1 MAKTKSQLNKVQQ
14 TRFDTIFDIAN
25 VTLLILAMI
34 IVLYPLYFTVI
45 ASISDPWELMAGNV
59 ILTPKGFTLEPY
71 TNVFKNSEI
80 WIGYGNSIFYA
91 GVGTIYALALTM
103 PTAFVMSRNIKG
115 HNFFMFYFMF
125 TMYFSGGL
133 IPGYV
138 LIKNLGML
146 DTRAAMIIP
155 SGLSVY
161 NMIIV
166 RTFYKSNIPDE
177 LFEAAKIDGA
187 NDFRCF
193 FQIAL
198 PLSGAIIAVIAL
210 YCAVGH
216 WNSYM
221 GALIYL
227 NDSDKY
233 PLQLIL
239 RNILLE
245 NQTLKNID
253 MKSMDTRQLEAMMR
267 RNMMAE
273 SMKYALIFISSLP
286 VLIAYPF
293 VQKHFVKGVMIGAL
307 KG

>member
-1 MAKTKSQLNKVQQ
+1 MARKKLEKIQK
-14 TRFDTIFDIAN
+14 TRFDTVFDIIN
-25 VTLLILAMI
+25 VTLCLI
-34 IVLYPLYFTVI
+34 IVLITLYPLYFTVI
-45 ASISDPWELMAGNV
+45 ASISDPWELMGGNV
-59 ILTPKGFTLEPY
+59 ILLPKGFTLEPY
-71 TNVFKNSEI
+71 TNVFKNKEI
-80 WIGYGNSIFYA
+80 WIGYGNSILYA
-91 GVGTIYALALTM
+91 GVGTIYALALTI

-115 HNFFMFYFMF
+115 KNFFMAYFMF
-125 TMYFSGGL
+125 TMYFGGGL
-133 IPGYV
+133 IPTYV

-146 DTRAAMIIP
+146 DTRAVMIIP
-155 SGLSVY
+155 AGMSVY

-166 RTFYKSNIPDE
+166 RTFYKSSIPDE

-187 NDFRCF
+187 NDFRVF

-198 PLSGAIIAVIAL
+198 PLSGSVIAVIAL

-221 GALIYL
+221 SALIYL

-253 MKSMDTRQLEAMMR
+253 MKSMDSLQMEAMMR
-267 RNMMAE
+267 RSMMAE

>member
-1 MAKTKSQLNKVQQ
+1 M
-14 TRFDTIFDIAN
+14 FDAVN
-25 VTLLILAMI
+25 VALLVIVILI
-34 IVLYPLYFTVI
+34 ILYPLYFTVI
-45 ASISDPWELMAGNV
+45 ASISDPYELMGGNV
-59 ILTPKGFTLEPY
+59 ILLPKGFTMEPY
-71 TNVFKNSEI
+71 TNIFKNEEI
-80 WIGYGNSIFYA
+80 WIGYANSILYA

-103 PTAFVMSRNIKG
+103 PAAYVMSRNIKG
-115 HNFFMFYFMF
+115 HNLFMAYFMF
-125 TMYFSGGL
+125 TMYFGGGL
-133 IPGYV
+133 IPTYV

-146 DTRAAMIIP
+146 DTRAAMILP

-166 RTFYKSNIPDE
+166 RTFYKSNIPNE
-177 LFEAAKIDGA
+177 LLESAKIDGA
-187 NDFRCF
+187 NDFRIF

-198 PLSGAIIAVIAL
+198 PLSGSIIAVIAL

-221 GALIYL
+221 NALIYL

-239 RNILLE
+239 RNILME
-245 NQTLKNID
+245 NQMLKNID
-253 MKSMDTRQLEAMMR
+253 VNSMSSIQMEAMMR
-267 RNMMAE
+267 RSMMAE
-273 SMKYALIFISSLP
+273 SMKYALIFVSSLP
-286 VLIAYPF
+286 VLVAYPF

>member
-1 MAKTKSQLNKVQQ
+1 MAKSKLMKMRR
-14 TRFDTIFDIAN
+14 TRFDTVFDTVN
-25 VTLLILAMI
+25 VILLVIVMVI
-34 IVLYPLYFTVI
+34 ILYPLYFTVI
-45 ASISDPWELMAGNV
+45 ASISDPWELMGGNV
-59 ILTPKGFTLEPY
+59 ILLPKGFTLEPY
-71 TNVFKNSEI
+71 TNIFRNNEI
-80 WIGYGNSIFYA
+80 WVGYTNSLFYA
-91 GVGTIYALALTM
+91 GVGTIYALAVTI
-103 PTAFVMSRNIKG
+103 PTAFVMSRKIKG
-115 HNFFMFYFMF
+115 HNFFMAYFMF

-133 IPGYV
+133 IPTYV
-138 LIKNLGML
+138 LIRNLGML
-146 DTRAAMIIP
+146 DTRAALIIP
-155 SGLSVY
+155 AGMSIY

-166 RTFYKSNIPDE
+166 RTFYMSSIPDD

-187 NDFRCF
+187 NDFRIF

-227 NDSDKY
+227 NNSDKY

-245 NQTLKNID
+245 NQTLKNIEVR
-253 MKSMDTRQLEAMMR
+253 SMDSLQMEAMMR
-267 RNMMAE
+267 RSMMAE
-273 SMKYALIFISSLP
+273 SMKYALIFVSSLP